1 MIQTT
6 QLSFFFIA
14 DFYVFS

>member
-6 QLSFFFIA
+6 QLSFFSIA
-14 DFYVFS
+14 NFYVFS